1 MSTTVKKVDILSVAA
16 SLLGPEAD
24 KDSGHPEYERAIVEM
39 VIDLVGGNS
48 DDKEAMAMLLRA
60 IAE

>member
-1 MSTTVKKVDILSVAA
+1 MSTTVKKIDILCVAA
-16 SLLGPEAD
+16 NLLGPQEDAENVN
-24 KDSGHPEYERAIVEM
+24 PEYERAIVEM

-48 DDKEAMAMLLRA
+48 DDKEAMATLLRA